1 MDNVGAGL
9 PRDSGSTANIASRG
23 KPAPTV
29 PSSLRDSAA
38 RKGWV
43 ISHKDQRQASILGLC
58 AVFVGA
64 GASLR

>member
-1 MDNVGAGL
+1 MIYMDNVGAGL
-9 PRDSGSTANIASRG
+9 PRDSDSTANIASRG

-43 ISHKDQRQASILGLC
+43 ISHRN
-58 AVFVGA
+58 
-64 GASLR
+64 

>member
-9 PRDSGSTANIASRG
+9 PRDSYSTANIASRG

-29 PSSLRDSAA
+29 PSYLRDSAA

-43 ISHKDQRQASILGLC
+43 ISHMKLSQT
-58 AVFVGA
+58 
-64 GASLR
+64 